1 MKASVNE
8 RGPCGV
14 GAGAGVGAGPDGDM
28 AGSGS
33 PHYSLRWNNHQT
45 HILHAFDTLLQS
57 EALVDVTLV
66 CEDTRRVRAHKVVLS
81 ACSPFFEKIFAETPC
96 KHPVIVLKDIRSW
109 ELQGIVD
116 FMYKGEISVV
126 EEQLSS
132 LIKAA
137 ESLQVRG
144 LSHHD
149 QMPAQARGHADR
161 HGDRHSDRD
170 RHSGPMSGRQ
180 SPPQVCLEK
189 FAHYPGAYHK
199 DDAMSPHNG
208 PGASSP
214 YSPSPSDR
222 DLRLSSPLR
231 LPTIPHIS
239 FSDNPPTPSGD
250 HFCSSPLPRRKQARP
265 RRRSGEQS
273 GDAQGRGAL
282 GLGPMGALPQD
293 LSKTT
298 SSPTSE
304 RPERPDR
311 PDRLER
317 LERMERLDMAENLS
331 TKRSRPS
338 SVGLPGERSGHSSRQ
353 TTPAPPTT
361 PNAMPPSLKHESEE
375 SQSADCLDMSNPE
388 RRDFPNHVPDHPHPG
403 LLGLRPDSSLDN
415 PGFPTMPSL
424 SALALTTPQ
433 HVFPLDSQLGLFPGM
448 EACRNPLLNDLPESR
463 NENHH
468 LPNPNPNSGPVSGSG
483 PTTSSKRSKS
493 KWQDGRPKGQ
503 HSAPRGGPPRS
514 WTNAELTEALQHVW
528 NKKMTTSQ
536 ASRIFGIPYNSLL
549 MYVRGKYGKSLK
561 LEQLRK
567 DCQGGPMGPLEL
579 LGLPPLGHNNNQI
592 TTKEQHM
599 ERIDRMERDL
609 DRDVPAMPESDLI
622 MGPNFS
628 PYSAGNFYPDF
639 SSFPMPVSMVHLLP
653 QSDKNR
659 LNQAGAGQLPLALD
673 FASFRGKED
682 LDRERERDRD
692 REQDERD
699 RESERDRKRER
710 KAAQAHQ
717 VILRERE
724 RELQLQQRE
733 MLQQRRDQQ
742 DREILR
748 ERERDQR
755 DRDQRDRDPP
765 CSPRSSQSTPQPPA
779 APATPPSPSQCA
791 QENNNTNTDKLMKT
805 QDLLAFRACGVSSP
819 KDDAIPVSAMTPVPT
834 PPLAMLPAQP
844 ELVEFNG
851 QE

>member
-1 MKASVNE
+1 M
-8 RGPCGV
+8 
-14 GAGAGVGAGPDGDM
+14 AGS
-28 AGSGS
+28 GSGS
-33 PHYSLRWNNHQT
+33 PHYSLRWNNHQS

-144 LSHHD
+144 LSHPD
-149 QMPAQARGHADR
+149 QVPAQARGHPGHLSGGHPA
-161 HGDRHSDRD
+161 HGL
-170 RHSGPMSGRQ
+170 GRPQ

-189 FAHYPGAYHK
+189 FPHYPGSYHK

-222 DLRLSSPLR
+222 DRDLRLSSPLR
-231 LPTIPHIS
+231 LPTIPHMPHIS
-239 FSDNPPTPSGD
+239 FTDNPPTPSGD

-265 RRRSGEQS
+265 RRRSGES
-273 GDAQGRGAL
+273 GGAL
-282 GLGPMGALPQD
+282 SGAQLGPLGGSQPQD
-293 LSKTT
+293 LSKAT
-298 SSPTSE
+298 SSPTAE
-304 RPERPDR
+304 RPERLER
-311 PDRLER
+311 PDRLDR
-317 LERMERLDMAENLS
+317 LERPDRMDRLDMAENLS
-331 TKRSRPS
+331 VKRSRPS
-338 SVGLPGERSGHSSRQ
+338 SVGLTGSGERSGHSSRQ

-361 PNAMPPSLKHESEE
+361 PNAMPPNLKHESEE
-375 SQSADCLDMSNPE
+375 SQSADCLDMSTD

-415 PGFPTMPSL
+415 PGFPNMPSL

-448 EACRNPLLNDLPESR
+448 EACRNPLLNDMPNDR

-468 LPNPNPNSGPVSGSG
+468 LPGGGSNPNSGPVSGSG

-493 KWQDGRPKGQ
+493 KWQDGKCRPKGQ

-567 DCQGGPMGPLEL
+567 DCQGGPMGPLDL
-579 LGLPPLGHNNNQI
+579 LGLPQLGHNNNQI
-592 TTKEQHM
+592 TAKEQHL
-599 ERIDRMERDL
+599 EDRHRLDRDI

-628 PYSAGNFYPDF
+628 PYSGANFYPDF

-653 QSDKNR
+653 QSEKNR

-673 FASFRGKED
+673 FASFRGDKD
-682 LDRERERDRD
+682 LDRDHDDRD
-692 REQDERD
+692 SD
-699 RESERDRKRER
+699 RDRKRER
-710 KAAQAHQ
+710 KVAQAHQ
-717 VILRERE
+717 AILRERE
-724 RELQLQQRE
+724 RELQQQQRE
-733 MLQQRRDQQ
+733 MLQRELLQREQQQRREQREQDQGDQQ
-742 DREILR
+742 
-748 ERERDQR
+748 
-755 DRDQRDRDPP
+755 RDQRDRDPP
-765 CSPRSSQSTPQPPA
+765 SSPRSSQSTPQPPV
-779 APATPPSPSQCA
+779 APATPPSPT

-805 QDLLAFRACGVSSP
+805 QELLSFRACGGVSP
-819 KDDAIPVSAMTPVPT
+819 KDDPMTPVST
-834 PPLAMLPAQP
+834 PPLATLPTKQ